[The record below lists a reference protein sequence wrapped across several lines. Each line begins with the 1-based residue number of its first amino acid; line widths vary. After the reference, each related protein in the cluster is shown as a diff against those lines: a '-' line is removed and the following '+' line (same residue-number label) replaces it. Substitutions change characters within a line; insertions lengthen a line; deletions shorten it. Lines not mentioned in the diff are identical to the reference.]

1 MTAQIRDL
9 NNTPAPPPGVRVGAV
24 LMASGFSRRFGRSKL
39 LETIEGTPMIQR
51 AFQAV
56 PPELF
61 CRAAAVSACPR
72 ILALAEERGYLP
84 IPNPRAAE
92 GISASVRLGLSAL
105 LDMDGVL
112 FAVCDQPWLK
122 RSSTQ
127 RLLEQFSAAPNL
139 ICALGWQGQR
149 GNPVI
154 FPSALFPE
162 LLDLTGDRGGG
173 RVIQAHP
180 GLLRLVDVEDPGQ
193 LRDVDTPEDL
203 DRQDSSQR

>member
-1 MTAQIRDL
+1 MTAQIRVL
-9 NNTPAPPPGVRVGAV
+9 NKAPAPLPGVRVGAV
-24 LMASGFSRRFGRSKL
+24 LMASGSAHRFGRGKL
-39 LETIEGTPMIQR
+39 LETVDGMPMIQHT
-51 AFQAV
+51 FQAV

-72 ILALAEERGYLP
+72 ILALAEEQGYLP
-84 IPNPRAAE
+84 IPNPQAAE

-203 DRQDSSQR
+203 AEQDPV